1 MEIDQLC
8 QVVINKAKILYPET
22 KLTSSFV
29 SKTIKNILA
38 DHSLENLINGNVSS
52 EYLISFC
59 NNVLSKIVVA
69 HCMCENENAPFNV
82 QALKL
87 YTRSKTASHMVKT
100 FDEYKNWGK
109 KTRFQCCLIVYDIIQ
124 ENPKKIFPLFQTS
137 TSLLPPQQ
145 KHHIKELIK
154 FFMPNHRDCLKIDTV
169 EDPYGRGPKGPIC
182 ILDFE
187 FDEIYSDKKSWELW
201 ATNSFRK
208 EIVKKIVAFV
218 EKRTETSA
226 ADKVTTRKGI
236 TRYIHTFKLVEQYV
250 CDFMTNR
257 PLNIDPI
264 QWFFASC
271 SRQMFIDAIVAIVN
285 DYCNVQNE
293 NVRSTSSAHHGT
305 EFVSS
310 ILGLLKTCVPDI
322 VLTKD
327 ILLLTPKQILP
338 LCVNRREQAPSE
350 IRRHFHQSELTKLE
364 EYINENAS
372 IKWKLAFTIF
382 KEVGLRVGALSRLMG
397 ADFLDDK
404 RMIKDNVTV
413 LEKMRIKRT
422 FPVSDNM
429 KQILDEYFEENE
441 IVRKN
446 PSFYIFSSNK
456 LGRHIP
462 HSPGY
467 ITKKFQ
473 YFCDECEIYGKHTH
487 SHAFRHTLVNFL
499 MANGNKIEN
508 VSKFIGHSSVA
519 TTEHYY
525 WTDGIQNIIPQMNI
539 PWLTN
544 KNRIAYPADIARS
557 CADDEGADDEG
568 EEKDYFLEESESL
581 STDLLVHIIMTYH
594 GVITDIQKQQIQE
607 KIPNITE
614 IFKTLCDYSIASSVG
629 TFN

>member
-1 MEIDQLC
+1 
-8 QVVINKAKILYPET
+8 VSKIL
-22 KLTSSFV
+22 
-29 SKTIKNILA
+29 KTLFADHTYESLNSGNVPVDFLIEFCDNILTR
-38 DHSLENLINGNVSS
+38 I
-52 EYLISFC
+52 
-59 NNVLSKIVVA
+59 IVI
-69 HCMCENENAPFNV
+69 HCVCENDETAFNM
-82 QALKL
+82 QANKL
-87 YTRSKTASHMVKT
+87 YTRSKTASQMVKT

-109 KTRFQCCLIVYDIIQ
+109 KTRFQCCLVVYDIIQ

-137 TSLLPPQQ
+137 TSLFPPQQ
-145 KHHIKELIK
+145 KHNIKELIK
-154 FFMPNHRDCLKIDTV
+154 FFMPKHRDCVSMSGSAND
-169 EDPYGRGPKGPIC
+169 C
-182 ILDFE
+182 ILDLE

-208 EIVKKIVAFV
+208 EIVQKIVDFV

-236 TRYIHTFKLVEQYV
+236 TRYIHALKLIEHYV
-250 CDFMTNR
+250 CDVMMNTEQSSAGRLGGEASLAQLRWVASR

-271 SRQMFIDAIVAIVN
+271 SRQMFIDAIVTVVN

-293 NVRSTSSAHHGT
+293 NVRSVSSAHHGT

-364 EYINENAS
+364 EYINEKAS
-372 IKWKLAFTIF
+372 VKWKLAFIIF

-397 ADFLDDK
+397 SDFLDDK
-404 RMIKDNVTV
+404 GKIKDNVTV

-429 KQILDEYFEENE
+429 KQVLDEYFKENE
-441 IVRKN
+441 IVKTN

-456 LGRHIP
+456 LGRHIS

-508 VSKFIGHSSVA
+508 VSKFMGHSSVS

-525 WTDGIQNIIPQMNI
+525 WTSGIQNIIPQMNI

-544 KNRIAYPADIARS
+544 KNRIAYPADIDNDEDEDE
-557 CADDEGADDEG
+557 DD
-568 EEKDYFLEESESL
+568 FLEESESL

-594 GVITDIQKQQIQE
+594 GVTTDIQKQQIQE

-629 TFN
+629 TCL

>member
-1 MEIDQLC
+1 
-8 QVVINKAKILYPET
+8 VSKIL
-22 KLTSSFV
+22 
-29 SKTIKNILA
+29 KTLLA
-38 DHSLENLINGNVSS
+38 DYTYEDLNTGNIPLDFLIK
-52 EYLISFC
+52 FC
-59 NNVLSKIVVA
+59 DNVLTRIIVI
-69 HCMCENENAPFNV
+69 HCMCDNDKTVFNL
-82 QALKL
+82 QAYKL
-87 YTRSKTASHMVKT
+87 YTRSKTASQMVKT

-124 ENPKKIFPLFQTS
+124 ENPKKIFPLFQTL
-137 TSLLPPQQ
+137 TSLFPPQQ
-145 KHHIKELIK
+145 KHHIKDLIK
-154 FFMPNHRDCLKIDTV
+154 YFMPNHRDCVVHD
-169 EDPYGRGPKGPIC
+169 DNNC
-182 ILDFE
+182 IFELE
-187 FDEIYSDKKSWELW
+187 FDEVYSDKKSWELW

-236 TRYIHTFKLVEQYV
+236 TRYIHTLKLVEQYV
-250 CDFMTNR
+250 CDIMINR

-271 SRQMFIDAIVAIVN
+271 SRQMFVDAIVIIVN
-285 DYCNVQNE
+285 NYCNVQNE

-310 ILGLLKTCVPDI
+310 IMGLLKNCIHDVI
-322 VLTKD
+322 LTKD

-364 EYINENAS
+364 EYINEKAS
-372 IKWKLAFTIF
+372 IKWRLAFTIF

-397 ADFLDDK
+397 SDFLDNGAGL
-404 RMIKDNVTV
+404 KDNVTV

-429 KQILDEYFEENE
+429 KETLKQYFEENE
-441 IVRKN
+441 TVKTN
-446 PSFYIFSSNK
+446 SSFYIFSSDK

-508 VSKFIGHSSVA
+508 VSKFMGHSSVS

-525 WTDGIQNIIPQMNI
+525 WTSGIQNIIPQMNI

-544 KNRIAYPADIARS
+544 KNRIAYPADI
-557 CADDEGADDEG
+557 DDDNDYENRDPSGGALWAQDD
-568 EEKDYFLEESESL
+568 FSEESESL

-594 GVITDIQKQQIQE
+594 GVVTDIQKQQIQD

-629 TFN
+629 THSSINE

>member
-1 MEIDQLC
+1 MNIKSLPFEPSLEDLIQRT
-8 QVVINKAKILYPET
+8 INKAKLVYPET
-22 KLTSSFV
+22 RLSNLFV
-29 SKTIKNILA
+29 SKILKTLFADHTYENLNSGNVPVDFLIKFCDNILTR
-38 DHSLENLINGNVSS
+38 
-52 EYLISFC
+52 
-59 NNVLSKIVVA
+59 IVVI
-69 HCMCENENAPFNV
+69 HCVCENDETAFNI
-82 QALKL
+82 QANKL
-87 YTRSKTASHMVKT
+87 YIRSKTASQMVKT

-124 ENPKKIFPLFQTS
+124 ENPKKLFPLFQTL
-137 TSLLPPQQ
+137 TSLFPPQQ

-154 FFMPNHRDCLKIDTV
+154 YFIPNHRDCVHVDD
-169 EDPYGRGPKGPIC
+169 DPC
-182 ILDFE
+182 IFE
-187 FDEIYSDKKSWELW
+187 LEFNEIYSDKKSWELW

-208 EIVKKIVAFV
+208 DIVKKIVVLV

-236 TRYIHTFKLVEQYV
+236 TRYIHTLKLVEQYV
-250 CDFMTNR
+250 CDTMTIR

-271 SRQMFIDAIVAIVN
+271 SRQMFIDAVVAIVN

-293 NVRSTSSAHHGT
+293 NVRSTTSAHHGT

-310 ILGLLKTCVPDI
+310 IMGLLKSCIPDVI
-322 VLTKD
+322 LTKD

-397 ADFLDDK
+397 CDFIDDK
-404 RMIKDNVTV
+404 GIIKDNVTV

-429 KQILDEYFEENE
+429 KQILDNYFEENE
-441 IVRKN
+441 IVKVN
-446 PSFYIFSSNK
+446 PSFYIFSSDK

-508 VSKFIGHSSVA
+508 VSRFIGHSSVA

-544 KNRIAYPADIARS
+544 KNRIAYPADIGS
-557 CADDEGADDEG
+557 DTDDCEDD
-568 EEKDYFLEESESL
+568 FSEESDSL

-594 GVITDIQKQQIQE
+594 SVVTDIQKQQIQE

-629 TFN
+629 TI